1 MNKTD
6 WKKPTTI
13 AVIIFVLT
21 FGFFLSQEASAETS
35 YELAPATH
43 FVAGKKYQGG
53 TLFIVEKVND
63 RKYQIGLLVQTGLNC
78 LSNCYRGSSG
88 QNQAIF
94 IQRYT
99 YYGKF
104 KLGFGISYWHKQT
117 PAWNSHTPYALTIG
131 YDFSD
136 TFGVN
141 WRHFSTAG
149 SSDSN
154 GGLDMITLEINF

>member
-1 MNKTD
+1 MKNFD

-13 AVIIFVLT
+13 AVIIFIIT
-21 FGFFLSQEASAETS
+21 MGFFLSQEASADTS

-43 FVAGKKYQGG
+43 FVAGKKYEGA
-53 TLFIVEKVND
+53 TLLIIEKFND
-63 RKYQIGLLVQTGLNC
+63 RKYQIGMLVQTGLEW

-88 QNQAIF
+88 ANQAIF
-94 IQRYT
+94 IQRYS
-99 YYGKF
+99 YYGDF

-131 YDFSD
+131 YEFNEN
-136 TFGVN
+136 FGIN

-149 SSDSN
+149 SSSSN
-154 GGLDMITLEINF
+154 GGLDMITFEINF